1 MRITLK
7 PIIVIQLK
15 LAKTILVIGLLVKLL
30 KSVTDVAGHVT
41 SFDKKRKKQ
50 QNKTKYGTKN
60 LNCCSYLST
69 KDKLRTNCEE
79 RFPLPRSRSP
89 NIVC

>member
-41 SFDKKRKKQ
+41 SFDKKRKTKQ
-50 QNKTKYGTKN
+50 NMEQKILIVAPTF
-60 LNCCSYLST
+60 
-69 KDKLRTNCEE
+69 LRKI
-79 RFPLPRSRSP
+79 S
-89 NIVC
+89 

>member
-30 KSVTDVAGHVT
+30 KSVTDFAGHVT
-41 SFDKKRKKQ
+41 SFDKKRKKTTK
-50 QNKTKYGTKN
+50 QNKIWNKK
-60 LNCCSYLST
+60 S
-69 KDKLRTNCEE
+69 
-79 RFPLPRSRSP
+79 
-89 NIVC
+89 